1 MAGTGN
7 RQLLA
12 MLLLPLLVIS
22 GCSSNSAY
30 APISDLSASDQRRSS
45 TSAVRSAPASAATY
59 TVRKGDTLYGI
70 AFKYGLDYRQ
80 LARANNIN
88 NSYAIYPGQK
98 LKLNTSSVAR
108 GSDAAPLADRTEPKP
123 QTSVKPVKSSVKEA
137 RKQPAKPKNTQNG
150 TKVTKPVKK
159 PATAGNTA
167 TLAANRKLQ
176 WQWPTRGK
184 IVQGYSSSGKV
195 NKGINFLGERGEPVY
210 AAESGKVVYVGSGLL
225 GYGNLVIINH
235 NQTFLSAYGHNS
247 KILVREND
255 IVKIGDK
262 IAEIGSSGATRN
274 MLHFEIRRNGS
285 PVDPKKYLP
294 KRR

>member
-1 MAGTGN
+1 MAGMFN
-7 RQLLA
+7 QQLFA
-12 MLLLPLLVIS
+12 MMLLSLLVMT

-30 APISDLSASDQRRSS
+30 APISDLSAADKRRAN
-45 TSAVRSAPASAATY
+45 TSALRSTNASGY
-59 TVRKGDTLYGI
+59 TVRRGDTLYGI

-80 LARANNIN
+80 LARANNIDG
-88 NSYAIYPGQK
+88 SYAIYPGQK
-98 LKLNTSSVAR
+98 LSLKTSSVAR
-108 GSDAAPLADRTEPKP
+108 GSDAAPLADRTTTKP
-123 QTSVKPVKSSVKEA
+123 QKTAKPVKT
-137 RKQPAKPKNTQNG
+137 QPRATQKTASKVKNTQNE
-150 TKVTKPVKK
+150 TKVKKPVKK
-159 PATAGNTA
+159 PATAGKSVA
-167 TLAANRKLQ
+167 LAANRKLQ
-176 WQWPTRGK
+176 WRWPTKGR

-195 NKGINFLGERGEPVY
+195 NKGINFLGERGESVF

-235 NQTFLSAYGHNS
+235 NQTYLSAYGHNS

-255 IVKIGDK
+255 VVNIGDK

>member
-1 MAGTGN
+1 MAGVLD
-7 RQLLA
+7 RQLLVM
-12 MLLLPLLVIS
+12 MLASLLVMS
-22 GCSSNSAY
+22 GCASNSAY
-30 APISDLSASDQRRSS
+30 APISDLSASDQRRVS
-45 TSAVRSAPASAATY
+45 TSAVRSGNLSEY
-59 TVRKGDTLYGI
+59 TVRRGDTLYGI

-80 LARANNIN
+80 LARANNIDR
-88 NSYAIYPGQK
+88 SYAIYPGQK
-98 LKLNTSSVAR
+98 LSLNTSAVAR
-108 GSDAAPLADRTEPKP
+108 GSDAAPLADRTESKSSA
-123 QTSVKPVKSSVKEA
+123 SVKPTKAKTKTAQKTVKN
-137 RKQPAKPKNTQNG
+137 PKIPKMRLKLKT
-150 TKVTKPVKK
+150 PVK
-159 PATAGNTA
+159 PATAGKSV

-176 WQWPTRGK
+176 WRWPAKGR

-195 NKGINFLGERGEPVY
+195 NKGINFLGERGESVY

-235 NQTFLSAYGHNS
+235 NQTYLSAYGHNS
-247 KILVREND
+247 KILVKEND
-255 IVKIGDK
+255 VVKVGDK